1 MISNG
6 KIDLV
11 KYDNRKLYS
20 HDIKKYVNLRDVAE
34 LLEEDFDVV
43 VHMHSTGVDVTNQAL
58 GEIIKKGFS
67 KSEKIIELLKK
78 KL

>member
-1 MISNG
+1 M

-20 HDIKKYVNLRDVAE
+20 HDIKKYVNLKEVAQ
-34 LLEEDFDVV
+34 LIEEDGFEVV
-43 VHMHSTGVDVTNQAL
+43 VHSHSTGKDVTNQAL

-67 KSEKIIELLKK
+67 KSDKILELLKK
-78 KL
+78 NR